1 MTGDRAA
8 VLVGHGSHL
17 NGRSATP
24 VFEHAERLRDTGE
37 FAEVREAFWKE
48 EPSLRNALRTVESDE
63 VFVVPIFTS
72 EGYFTDRVLPR
83 ELRLVAEYDLD
94 VGKTVRYTP
103 PVGTHES
110 MTDVIARR
118 AETVTGDP
126 DVGPGFGVAV
136 VGHGTERNDD
146 SDRSTRSHVDRL
158 QARGRF
164 DEVRPLFLDEDPR
177 VETLTDRFDAD
188 DVVVVPLFVADG
200 YHTTTD
206 IPEEIGIEASPDG
219 GFDAPQTVDGVRVWY
234 AGAVGTEPLV
244 ADVALE
250 RVAEASADPETDAR
264 TATPHPDGR
273 GVGPDLSDARDPFVE
288 WVDAAGSK
296 EDADAPPAREWGE
309 LAILPNDGDG
319 YELRHRDDLTAA
331 AEGLDE
337 LDGVADAREIARRD
351 GHGRYRPLK
360 GAPSLRRGWRLAGLD
375 AAELVDAV
383 GYVYP
388 ASVTN
393 WHRERTDALDVS
405 HYRPTAERQTGIYA
419 EVEDLDA
426 DEVERIASAL
436 CAGCTKRREWDEREG
451 EALSAPRGEGEVPCR
466 EPCSFL
472 IAAAREFHRE
482 SWDEGDAETP
492 ADGIVDGP
500 ADGGADAAGHE
511 RPLRALVEAAGELDR
526 EVGEGAFGDPANPY
540 RVRYRRAVE
549 GEGEGDD
556 DGRAEAATPTKEER
570 A

>member
-1 MTGDRAA
+1 MTGERAV

-17 NGRSATP
+17 NARSATP
-24 VFEHAERLRDTGE
+24 VFDHADAIRERDG

-63 VFVVPIFTS
+63 VFVVPVFTS
-72 EGYFTDRVLPR
+72 EGYFTEQVLPR
-83 ELRLVAEYDLD
+83 ELRLTAEYGLD
-94 VGKTVRYTP
+94 VDKTVYYTP

-110 MTDVIARR
+110 MTDVVARR

-136 VGHGTERNDD
+136 VGHGTERNEG
-146 SDRSTRSHVDRL
+146 SDRSTRSHVERL
-158 QARGRF
+158 RRRDRF

-177 VETLTDRFDAD
+177 VETLTDRFESD

-206 IPEEIGIEASPDG
+206 IPEEIGIAASPDG

-250 RVAEASADPETDAR
+250 RIAEASADPEAHAV
-264 TATPHPDGR
+264 TASPHPDGR
-273 GVGPDLSDARDPFVE
+273 GVGPDLGDAREAFAE
-288 WVDAAGSK
+288 WVDAGRGAD
-296 EDADAPPAREWGE
+296 DALREWGE
-309 LAILPNDGDG
+309 LAVLRDGDGDGGDGSGG
-319 YELRHRDDLTAA
+319 YELRHRDDRTAA
-331 AEGLDE
+331 SADLQALG
-337 LDGVADAREIARRD
+337 GVADARDVARHD
-351 GHGRYRPLK
+351 DYGRYRPLK
-360 GAPSLRRGWRLAGLD
+360 GAPSLRTGWRLPGLD

-388 ASVTN
+388 ASVIN
-393 WHRERTDALDVS
+393 WHRERTGALDVS

-419 EVEDLDA
+419 EVSDLDS
-426 DEVERIASAL
+426 DEVERLASAL

-451 EALSAPRGEGEVPCR
+451 EPLDAPRGDGEIPCR

-472 IAAAREFHRE
+472 VAAAREFHRE
-482 SWDEGDAETP
+482 DWDATETE
-492 ADGIVDGP
+492 A
-500 ADGGADAAGHE
+500 GADAEAPAADG
-511 RPLRALVEAAGELDR
+511 RSLRALIRAAGELDR
-526 EVGEGAFGDPANPY
+526 TVGEGDFGDPANPY
-540 RVRYRRAVE
+540 RVRYRRARANE
-549 GEGEGDD
+549 DD
-556 DGRAEAATPTKEER
+556 TRTDEHIQER